1 MIPCQENFYCA
12 IAKNDLNDL
21 VTKLQKYLEVS
32 RKNLIFA
39 NRMERTTKKIIQ
51 ALAYIAYQQPGHKI
65 NSMKAYKLLW
75 LADRY
80 HLRQFGRTIT
90 GDTFFALP
98 HGVVPSD
105 AKNVVEHQATH
116 IPTDEEYRDM
126 YIKRLNKYSY
136 QTIAEPDIME
146 FSDSDQ
152 DALDKILHCF
162 GHLDQYKLEEL
173 SHTFPEWLA
182 YKAKLEAE
190 GTPKAYKI
198 DLDYF
203 FDEAKEDKSG
213 LFVDDPEKLSLVKDY
228 FHEFSC

>member
-1 MIPCQENFYCA
+1 MN
-12 IAKNDLNDL
+12 
-21 VTKLQKYLEVS
+21 
-32 RKNLIFA
+32 
-39 NRMERTTKKIIQ
+39 TTKKIIQ
-51 ALAYIAYQQPGHKI
+51 ALAYIAYQQPGHKV

-90 GDTFFALP
+90 GDVFFALP

-105 AKNVVEHQATH
+105 AKNVVEHQITH
-116 IPTDEEYRDM
+116 IPTDEEYRDK
-126 YIKRLNKYSY
+126 YIKRLGKYSY
-136 QTIAEPDIME
+136 QAITEPDIMV

-152 DALDKILHCF
+152 EALDKILQAY
-162 GHLDQYKLEEL
+162 GTLDQYKLEEL
-173 SHTFPEWLA
+173 SHKFPEWLA

-198 DLDYF
+198 DFDYF

-213 LFVDDPEKLSLVKDY
+213 LFADDPEKIALIKEY

>member
-1 MIPCQENFYCA
+1 MMN
-12 IAKNDLNDL
+12 
-21 VTKLQKYLEVS
+21 
-32 RKNLIFA
+32 
-39 NRMERTTKKIIQ
+39 TTKKIIQ
-51 ALAYIAYQQPGHKI
+51 ALTYIAYQQADHKI

-105 AKNVVEHQATH
+105 AKNVVEHQNTH
-116 IPTDEEYRDM
+116 IPNDEEYAAK
-126 YIKRLNKYSY
+126 YIKRISKYSF
-136 QTIAEPDIME
+136 QAITEPDVME

-152 DALDKILHCF
+152 EALDKVLKAY
-162 GHLDQYKLEEL
+162 GNLDQYQLEKL

-182 YKAKLEAE
+182 YKEKLEAE
-190 GTPKAYKI
+190 NTPKAYKI

-213 LFVDDPEKLSLVKDY
+213 LFVDNPEKLAVVKDY

>member
-1 MIPCQENFYCA
+1 
-12 IAKNDLNDL
+12 
-21 VTKLQKYLEVS
+21 
-32 RKNLIFA
+32 
-39 NRMERTTKKIIQ
+39 MERTTKKIIQ
-51 ALAYIAYQQPGHKI
+51 ALTYIAYRQPDHKV

-105 AKNVVEHQATH
+105 AKNVVEHQKTH
-116 IPTDEEYRDM
+116 IPNDETYSAK
-126 YIKRLNKYSY
+126 YIKRISKYSF
-136 QTIAEPDIME
+136 QAVTAPDVME

-152 DALDKILHCF
+152 EALDKVLQAY
-162 GHLDQYKLEEL
+162 GHLDQYQLEEL
-173 SHTFPEWLA
+173 SHTFPEWQA
-182 YKAKLEAE
+182 YKESLEAE
-190 GTPKAYKI
+190 NTPKAYKI

-213 LFVDDPEKLSLVKDY
+213 LFEDDPEKLSLVKDY
-228 FHEFSC
+228 FHEFSPLLIA

>member
-1 MIPCQENFYCA
+1 MN
-12 IAKNDLNDL
+12 
-21 VTKLQKYLEVS
+21 
-32 RKNLIFA
+32 
-39 NRMERTTKKIIQ
+39 TTKRIIQ
-51 ALAYIAYQQPGHKI
+51 ALAYIAYQQPGHKV

-90 GDTFFALP
+90 GDVFFALP

-105 AKNVVEHQATH
+105 AKNVVEHQITH
-116 IPTDEEYRDM
+116 IPTDEEYRDK
-126 YIKRLNKYSY
+126 YIKRLGKYSY
-136 QTIAEPDIME
+136 QAITEPDIMV

-152 DALDKILHCF
+152 EALDKILQAY
-162 GHLDQYKLEEL
+162 GTLDQYKLEEL
-173 SHTFPEWLA
+173 SHKFPEWLA

-198 DLDYF
+198 DFDYF

-213 LFVDDPEKLSLVKDY
+213 LFADDPEKIALIKEY

>member
-1 MIPCQENFYCA
+1 MTLQEKSYCA
-12 IAKNDLNDL
+12 IAKIDLGTL
-21 VTKLQKYLEVS
+21 STKLQKDLEVS
-32 RKNLIFA
+32 KYNLIFA
-39 NRMERTTKKIIQ
+39 NKMERTTKKIIQ
-51 ALAYIAYQQPGHKI
+51 ALAYIAYQQPDHKI

-80 HLRQFGRTIT
+80 HLRQYGRTIT

-105 AKNVVEHQATH
+105 AKNVVEHQSTH
-116 IPTDEEYRDM
+116 IPTDEEYRDK

-136 QTIAEPDIME
+136 QTITEPDVME

-152 DALDKILHCF
+152 EALDKVLQAYSHF
-162 GHLDQYKLEEL
+162 DQYQLEKL

-182 YKAKLEAE
+182 YKAKLEAD

-203 FDEAKEDKSG
+203 FDEAKEDQSG
-213 LFVDDPEKLSLVKDY
+213 LFADDPEKLSLVKEY

>member
-1 MIPCQENFYCA
+1 MN
-12 IAKNDLNDL
+12 
-21 VTKLQKYLEVS
+21 
-32 RKNLIFA
+32 
-39 NRMERTTKKIIQ
+39 TTKKIIQ
-51 ALAYIAYQQPGHKI
+51 ALAYIAYQQTDHKI

-105 AKNVVEHQATH
+105 AKNVVEHQNTH
-116 IPTDEEYRDM
+116 IPNDEEYAAK
-126 YIKRLNKYSY
+126 YIKRISKYSF
-136 QTIAEPDIME
+136 QAVTEPDVME

-152 DALDKILHCF
+152 EALDKVLKAY
-162 GHLDQYKLEEL
+162 GNLDQYQLEKL

-182 YKAKLEAE
+182 YKEKLEAE
-190 GTPKAYKI
+190 NTPKAYKI

-213 LFVDDPEKLSLVKDY
+213 LFVDDPEKLSLVRFLVNFRKKQL
-228 FHEFSC
+228 

>member
-1 MIPCQENFYCA
+1 
-12 IAKNDLNDL
+12 
-21 VTKLQKYLEVS
+21 
-32 RKNLIFA
+32 
-39 NRMERTTKKIIQ
+39 MERTTKKIIQ
-51 ALAYIAYQQPGHKI
+51 ALAYIAYQQPDHKI

-105 AKNVVEHQATH
+105 AKNVIEHQNTH
-116 IPTDEEYRDM
+116 IPTDEDYRDK
-126 YIKRLNKYSY
+126 YIKRLGKYSY
-136 QTIAEPDIME
+136 QAIAEPDVME

-152 DALDKILHCF
+152 EALDKVLQAY
-162 GHLDQYKLEEL
+162 GSLDQYQLEKL

-182 YKAKLEAE
+182 YKERLEAE
-190 GTPKAYKI
+190 NMPKAYKI
-198 DLDYF
+198 DFDYF
-203 FDEAKEDKSG
+203 FDDVKDDKSG

-228 FHEFSC
+228 FHEFSPCWSWNSRKCPVSFRKKQL

>member
-1 MIPCQENFYCA
+1 MN
-12 IAKNDLNDL
+12 
-21 VTKLQKYLEVS
+21 
-32 RKNLIFA
+32 
-39 NRMERTTKKIIQ
+39 TTKKIIQ
-51 ALAYIAYQQPGHKI
+51 ALAYIAYQQPGHKV

-90 GDTFFALP
+90 GDVFFALP

-105 AKNVVEHQATH
+105 AKNVVEHQITH
-116 IPTDEEYRDM
+116 IPTDEEYRDK
-126 YIKRLNKYSY
+126 YIRRLGKYSY
-136 QTIAEPDIME
+136 QAITEPDIMV

-152 DALDKILHCF
+152 EALDKILQAY
-162 GHLDQYKLEEL
+162 GTLDQYKLEEL
-173 SHTFPEWLA
+173 SHKFPEWLA

-198 DLDYF
+198 DFDYF

-213 LFVDDPEKLSLVKDY
+213 LFADDPEKIALIKEY

>member
-1 MIPCQENFYCA
+1 MN
-12 IAKNDLNDL
+12 
-21 VTKLQKYLEVS
+21 
-32 RKNLIFA
+32 
-39 NRMERTTKKIIQ
+39 TTKKIIQ
-51 ALAYIAYQQPGHKI
+51 ALAYIAYQQPGHKV

-90 GDTFFALP
+90 GDVFFALP

-105 AKNVVEHQATH
+105 AKNVVEHQITH
-116 IPTDEEYRDM
+116 IPTDEEYRDK
-126 YIKRLNKYSY
+126 YIKRLGKYSY
-136 QTIAEPDIME
+136 QAITEPDIMV

-152 DALDKILHCF
+152 EALDKILQAY
-162 GHLDQYKLEEL
+162 GTLDQYKLEEL
-173 SHTFPEWLA
+173 SHKFPEWLA

-198 DLDYF
+198 DFDYF

-213 LFVDDPEKLSLVKDY
+213 LFADNPEKIALIKEY

>member
-1 MIPCQENFYCA
+1 MY
-12 IAKNDLNDL
+12 
-21 VTKLQKYLEVS
+21 S
-32 RKNLIFA
+32 
-39 NRMERTTKKIIQ
+39 TKKIIQ
-51 ALAYIAYQQPGHKI
+51 ALAYIAYQQPCHKV

-90 GDTFFALP
+90 GDVFYALP

-105 AKNVVEHQATH
+105 AKNIVEHLATH
-116 IPTDEEYRDM
+116 RPTDESYRDK
-126 YIKRLNKYSY
+126 YIKRLGKYSY
-136 QTIAEPDIME
+136 QAISEPDVME

-152 DALDKILHCF
+152 EALDKILQVS
-162 GHLDQYKLEEL
+162 GTLDQYQLEEL
-173 SHTFPEWLA
+173 SHKFPEWLA

-198 DLDYF
+198 NIDYF
-203 FDEAKEDKSG
+203 FDEANEDQSG
-213 LFVDDPEKLSLVKDY
+213 LFVNDPDKIAIIKDY

>member
-1 MIPCQENFYCA
+1 MN
-12 IAKNDLNDL
+12 
-21 VTKLQKYLEVS
+21 
-32 RKNLIFA
+32 
-39 NRMERTTKKIIQ
+39 TTKKIIQ
-51 ALAYIAYQQPGHKI
+51 ALAYIAYQQPGHKV

-75 LADRY
+75 LADRF

-90 GDTFFALP
+90 GDVFFALP

-105 AKNVVEHQATH
+105 AKNVVEHQITH
-116 IPTDEEYRDM
+116 IPTDEEYRNK
-126 YIKRLNKYSY
+126 YIKRLGKYSY
-136 QTIAEPDIME
+136 QAITEPDIMV

-152 DALDKILHCF
+152 EALDKILQAY
-162 GHLDQYKLEEL
+162 GTLDQYKLEEL
-173 SHTFPEWLA
+173 SHKFPEWLA

-198 DLDYF
+198 DFDYF

-213 LFVDDPEKLSLVKDY
+213 LFADDPEKIALIKEY